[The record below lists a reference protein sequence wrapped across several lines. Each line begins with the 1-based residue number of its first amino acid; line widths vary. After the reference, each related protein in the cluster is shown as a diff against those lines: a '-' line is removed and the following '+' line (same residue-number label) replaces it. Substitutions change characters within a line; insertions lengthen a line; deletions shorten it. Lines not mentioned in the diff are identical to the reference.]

1 MRNCNRLLV
10 TFLYNIFLQDAVV
23 INQPLAP
30 PSKVDA
36 GHTRAKEHFI
46 LTVVMMLLCFL
57 HGNLLAFICLIP
69 AFLFSRMVNDFA
81 WLYWTICETII
92 IQSVLLTQIVDINVA
107 LMKLLWNITHLNQKS
122 HYTILSVGCIPILGT
137 FDINFIR
144 HYTVYKKHKLC
155 TEKGY
160 TEQSTSSKPYNL
172 VYCWMANLEN

>member
-81 WLYWTICETII
+81 WLYWTNLWDHNYSKCSTHTDCGYKCSAYEIALEHHPLESKISLHCLECWLYTGHVWYQFYTSLYS
-92 IQSVLLTQIVDINVA
+92 IQ
-107 LMKLLWNITHLNQKS
+107 K
-122 HYTILSVGCIPILGT
+122 
-137 FDINFIR
+137 R
-144 HYTVYKKHKLC
+144 HKLC

>member
-1 MRNCNRLLV
+1 MPTTQTAEIADYTQTAEIAHHTLLANMRNCNRLLV

-81 WLYWTICETII
+81 WLY
-92 IQSVLLTQIVDINVA
+92 
-107 LMKLLWNITHLNQKS
+107 
-122 HYTILSVGCIPILGT
+122 
-137 FDINFIR
+137 
-144 HYTVYKKHKLC
+144 
-155 TEKGY
+155 
-160 TEQSTSSKPYNL
+160 
-172 VYCWMANLEN
+172 